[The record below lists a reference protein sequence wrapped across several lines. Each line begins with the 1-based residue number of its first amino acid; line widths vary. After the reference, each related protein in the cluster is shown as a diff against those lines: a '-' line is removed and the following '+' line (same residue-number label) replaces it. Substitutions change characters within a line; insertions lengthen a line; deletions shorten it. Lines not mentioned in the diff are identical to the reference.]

1 MQVASRGKKGKFSF
15 FFHPSCFCFF
25 VLLPFRF
32 CFFVLLPLDDARSRV
47 GGGGTGGVG
56 AGGGRI
62 WGYTKTSKSIAF
74 QTVVRLAPWPPDLGA

>member
-47 GGGGTGGVG
+47 CVC
-56 AGGGRI
+56 
-62 WGYTKTSKSIAF
+62 
-74 QTVVRLAPWPPDLGA
+74 VCVCVCVRARALESNNFERKRSP